1 MRAKGHAI
9 LYVSHRLDEVTAL
22 VDEVTI
28 MRGGRVVSAAGNT
41 AVEVDAIVSAMIG
54 GDVKDHYPKERNAR
68 PEPVLEVEGISSA
81 SGAADVSFTLSQGRG
96 AGPWAACSAR
106 AAPRSRARCSG
117 SIR

>member
-54 GDVKDHYPKERNAR
+54 GDVKDHYPKEHNTR
-68 PEPVLEVEGISSA
+68 PEPVLEVKGISS
-81 SGAADVSFTLSQGRG
+81 GAGVADVSFTLNKGEVLGWAASWGRG
-96 AGPWAACSAR
+96 G
-106 AAPRSRARCSG
+106 PRSRARSSG
-117 SIR
+117 SIP